1 MTPKQ
6 PIVCHYEI
14 LNVPLQATP
23 SDIKKAHR
31 KLALQYHPDK
41 NQGETLDAF
50 RLVQQAYECL
60 SDATERKWYDEHR
73 EAILQGWSGGISTPN
88 MDILFDVVPFQHST
102 CYQGYGD
109 DDEGFYHVYNTVF
122 QKVFDGENSGWT
134 SEGNINAMPLSF
146 LSPTLGHADSE
157 WSEVAA
163 FYQSWESFRSCLAF
177 AWADPYDVKEA
188 PNRRIR
194 RAMEDENKKA
204 RRNARRERNDNIEA
218 LVHFVKRR
226 DPRIKTHRLKMEEET
241 YVKERIQ
248 QEEAQRMKEQAK
260 NAREVWKRNAEL
272 QMAKTQEEDRL
283 AGRIRLADLDDE
295 YDYNG
300 GGKRGKGKNK
310 KGKSVVPEPELQPED
325 YYWADS
331 DNEEIDI
338 PANDEIVETDGT
350 IDVEGDELLQT
361 NDKKERNESTEQ
373 VGTKV
378 VWRCECCRKNFASE
392 EMLKN
397 HSKGRSHREA
407 RTKYLATQA
416 EQRKQQAEV
425 MQIQAND
432 YLSHGGGKRKGKKK
446 PNVTSHFVGHKTD
459 ASNVSIEMLTP
470 EMSTGASE
478 RDKTGGNDTLSMSE
492 AVEGATNAER
502 QEPERPQVWRCE
514 YCLKNF
520 QSLGQFEHHS
530 RGKKHQ
536 EAVKTHQAEQVEEK
550 AKEMQ
555 ALLDE
560 QALELAEK
568 IRLASLENYDL
579 AGGFRKE
586 KKRRDKGRFD
596 GPEREQISSATQNNG
611 NEASEGE
618 QCAFN
623 TNGIVQAADVRDDQ
637 PDTENEPLDESADE
651 DSEISERD
659 FWTCE
664 CCRKEFK
671 SEGQMENHMKSKKH
685 KESFRKY
692 KAQQKTIAALERN
705 ALLDELVLD
714 P

>member
-1 MTPKQ
+1 MTPKN

-14 LNVPLQATP
+14 LNVPIHATP

-73 EAILQGWSGGISTPN
+73 EAILQGWSGGTSTPN
-88 MDILFDVVPFQHST
+88 MNILFDVIPFQHST

-109 DDEGFYHVYNTVF
+109 DDEGFYHVYNNVF
-122 QKVFDGENSGWT
+122 QKIFDGENSGWT
-134 SEGNINAMPLSF
+134 SEGNINDMPLSF

-177 AWADPYDVKEA
+177 AWADPYDTKEA

-226 DPRIKTHRLKMEEET
+226 DPRIKAHRIRMEEET
-241 YVKERIQ
+241 FIKERLQ
-248 QEEAQRMKEQAK
+248 KEETQRIKDKAK
-260 NAREVWKRNAEL
+260 NAREEWKRNAEV
-272 QMAKTQEEDRL
+272 QMAQSQEEDRL

-295 YDYNG
+295 YDYTG

-310 KGKSVVPEPELQPED
+310 KGKPLVPEADLQPED

-331 DNEEIDI
+331 DTEEVVVIADNEVIKLDAAPDEDG
-338 PANDEIVETDGT
+338 NDRLETN
-350 IDVEGDELLQT
+350 IS
-361 NDKKERNESTEQ
+361 NDATEHI
-373 VGTKV
+373 GTKV
-378 VWRCECCRKNFASE
+378 IWRCECCRKNFANE

-397 HSKGRSHREA
+397 HSKGRSHRES

-416 EQRKQQAEV
+416 ELVKQQACT
-425 MQIQAND
+425 IQMHAND
-432 YLSHGGGKRKGKKK
+432 YLYQGGGKRKGKKK
-446 PNVTSHFVGHKTD
+446 PNGTNHLVGHNTD
-459 ASNVSIEMLTP
+459 ASILSNKILTP
-470 EMSTGASE
+470 DIKTGANE
-478 RDKTGGNDTLSMSE
+478 GHEKGENDTPVVNE
-492 AVEGATNAER
+492 AVEATTNAER
-502 QEPERPQVWRCE
+502 QEPERIPVWRCE
-514 YCLKNF
+514 YCMKDF
-520 QSLGQFEHHS
+520 QSLGQFDHHS
-530 RGKKHQ
+530 HGKKHQ
-536 EAVKTHQAEQVEEK
+536 EAIKAHEAEQAEEK
-550 AKEMQ
+550 MKEMQ
-555 ALLDE
+555 AHLDE
-560 QALELAEK
+560 QALELAEM
-568 IRLASLENYDL
+568 IRLASLENYDSP
-579 AGGFRKE
+579 GGIRKE
-586 KKRRDKGRFD
+586 RKKRDKNRFD
-596 GPEREQISSATQNNG
+596 GKESEHFPSATSINRNDG
-611 NEASEGE
+611 SDE
-618 QCAFN
+618 QCAYN
-623 TNGIVQAADVRDDQ
+623 TNTVVQVVDVRDDQ
-637 PDTENEPLDESADE
+637 PGAGNELLYESAED
-651 DSEISERD
+651 DSEITERD
-659 FWTCE
+659 VWTCE

-685 KESFRKY
+685 KEALRKY
-692 KAQQKTIAALERN
+692 KAQQKTIAVKEMN
-705 ALLDELVLD
+705 ALLDKLVLD